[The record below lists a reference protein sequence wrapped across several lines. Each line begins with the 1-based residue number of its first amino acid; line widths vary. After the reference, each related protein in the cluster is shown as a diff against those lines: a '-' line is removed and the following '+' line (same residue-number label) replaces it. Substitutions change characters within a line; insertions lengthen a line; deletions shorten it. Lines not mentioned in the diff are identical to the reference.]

1 MSYENNI
8 VKKPWGYEYL
18 VYENEQ
24 VGLWFLNIESGQS
37 TSMHCH
43 PNKTTG
49 LMVIDGVAEVS
60 FLSDKIDLKT
70 SQKVMIR
77 KGLFHSTKAPFGNI
91 QIFEVETPVDKH
103 DLVRLADSYGR
114 TGKPYE
120 GPAKEEPKASDCVWI
135 KDPDPNQTNQY
146 QFGMQKISVHSVTSL
161 AALKKLSKDYSSGL
175 MFLKGGLFT
184 DYGISVAGPGDIVAN
199 DVLQRLTQTFHK
211 VDHNTVILAHEK
223 AHNERFSARI

>member
-18 VYENEQ
+18 VYENEH
-24 VGLWFLNIESGQS
+24 VGLWFLNIKSGQS

-49 LMVIDGVAEVS
+49 LMVIDGIAEVS
-60 FLSDKIDLKT
+60 FLSDKMNLKA

-77 KGLFHSTKAPFGNI
+77 KGLFHSTRAPAGDI
-91 QIFEVETPVDKH
+91 QIFEIETPVDKH
-103 DLVRLADSYGR
+103 DLVRLEDSYGR

-120 GPAKEEPKASDCVWI
+120 DSTKEAPKASDCVWI
-135 KDPDPNQTNQY
+135 QDPELNQTKQY
-146 QFGMQKISVHSVTSL
+146 EFGTQKINVHSITSL
-161 AALKKLSKDYSSGL
+161 DELKKLSKDYSSGL

-184 DYGISVAGPGDIVAN
+184 DYDVPVAGPGDIVAN
-199 DVLQRLTQTFHK
+199 DVLQRLTQTFYK
-211 VDHNTVILAHEK
+211 VDRNTVVLAHGQGK
-223 AHNERFSARI
+223 Q